1 METHSLS
8 VMLDGLFP
16 GFVRYLYSVAAVLG
30 VLAIMAD
37 RSQFGSVR
45 PDGQTTWL
53 MTPGTALL
61 RANTHAGLHG
71 RGNKALETEDTCRDE
86 PTWPGCRHG

>member
-1 METHSLS
+1 
-8 VMLDGLFP
+8 MLDALCP
-16 GFVRYLYSVAAVLG
+16 GIARRLYSIAAVLG

-61 RANTHAGLHG
+61 DANTHTGLHG
-71 RGNKALETEDTCRDE
+71 RGNKALETEDTRRDE
-86 PTWPGCRHG
+86 STWPGCRHG

>member
-1 METHSLS
+1 
-8 VMLDGLFP
+8 MLDGLCP
-16 GFVRYLYSVAAVLG
+16 GIVRRLYSVAAVLG

-37 RSQFGSVR
+37 RSKFGPVC

-61 RANTHAGLHG
+61 GANTHTGLHG
-71 RGNKALETEDTCRDE
+71 RGNKAL
-86 PTWPGCRHG
+86 